1 MNAAFAVMW
10 RGPGGRPIS
19 IGGSITVSDRRFSIL
34 PRPYKEEWNLKING
48 VKLADA
54 GQYECIISTKPMQIK
69 NVTLIISEPPR
80 ITEDSSQTRENYT
93 EGSHITLECYA
104 EGKPHPI
111 IRWYKAIP
119 GESGRDESL
128 EGFKCFST
136 KKTISFLTVQSNSKN
151 YAHLN
156 TQGNG
161 LRLDTISKE
170 SAGTY
175 VCEASNGVLP
185 NAKRRIA
192 LVVYCKYSINITHKS
207 DKRWLQDQPEATL
220 STSSISQYLGRTVTL
235 ECYAEG
241 VPLPSIIWT
250 RMGRRISKNWK
261 YAVQFFQENDNTL
274 VSTLAI
280 NSLDSEDFGK
290 YACESFNS
298 QGQSTQIAKV
308 YAAGA
313 PTISRSN
320 STRDTR
326 LPEGGNLTL
335 ICFAR
340 GVPKPTV
347 TWYKVSNE
355 SSFMDF
361 EEIGGGPELII
372 KEVTKQNS
380 GDYKCI
386 ASSILGNSSLQIN
399 IQIDEKFSCYRSFYC
414 YKIMQQQPVELQ
426 TIVET
431 SRMGHKVGDEV
442 ILECIVRGSPEPT
455 LLTWT
460 KTSNENS
467 TWEHMIEIH
476 QHNDSLRKLFMK
488 IESIDIED
496 FGEYICSAQNIHSS
510 VSSKIEIYLRKQAAV
525 KVKASNNPKNVKKTK
540 YDHDERL
547 HIVTHN

>member
-1 MNAAFAVMW
+1 M
-10 RGPGGRPIS
+10 
-19 IGGSITVSDRRFSIL
+19 
-34 PRPYKEEWNLKING
+34 
-48 VKLADA
+48 
-54 GQYECIISTKPMQIK
+54 
-69 NVTLIISEPPR
+69 
-80 ITEDSSQTRENYT
+80 
-93 EGSHITLECYA
+93 
-104 EGKPHPI
+104 
-111 IRWYKAIP
+111 
-119 GESGRDESL
+119 
-128 EGFKCFST
+128 
-136 KKTISFLTVQSNSKN
+136 
-151 YAHLN
+151 
-156 TQGNG
+156 
-161 LRLDTISKE
+161 DTISKE

-192 LVVYCKYSINITHKS
+192 LVVYY
-207 DKRWLQDQPEATL
+207 QPEATL

-399 IQIDEKFSCYRSFYC
+399 IQID
-414 YKIMQQQPVELQ
+414 VELQ
-426 TIVET
+426 AIVET

-510 VSSKIEIYLRKQAAV
+510 VSSKIEIYQLVTTTQATAKPIKDKETTTLKQHSTKPTEESGAASSTGGHNGV
-525 KVKASNNPKNVKKTK
+525 SSLVISWSSAIFITFI
-540 YDHDERL
+540 HML
-547 HIVTHN
+547 HVART